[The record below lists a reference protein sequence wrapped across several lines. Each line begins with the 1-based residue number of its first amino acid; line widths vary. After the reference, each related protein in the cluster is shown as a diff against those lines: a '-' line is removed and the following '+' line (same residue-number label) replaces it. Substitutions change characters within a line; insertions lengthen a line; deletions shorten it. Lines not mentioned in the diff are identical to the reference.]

1 MAEEREVSEQQVPTK
16 KNKTLLFVIIIVVV
30 LMMVI
35 MAVVAI
41 VMLSGDD
48 EEPRGKVPT
57 HQTTPLQE
65 NTTNGVSTNRTNHI
79 SVGPLYPISPPF
91 IVNLV
96 TQSGR
101 RYLKASITLEL
112 STDKL
117 KNEIAVKSAIVQDTI
132 NEILSSKSIE
142 EIVTSKG
149 KERLKGEIVNRI
161 NEFLA
166 DGKIESVF
174 FTEFVI
180 Q

>member
-1 MAEEREVSEQQVPTK
+1 MAEEKENSEQQAPAK
-16 KNKTLLFVIIIVVV
+16 KNKILLFAVIGIIILMIVIVV
-30 LMMVI
+30 I
-35 MAVVAI
+35 VAMS
-41 VMLSGDD
+41 MLSGNHD
-48 EEPRGKVPT
+48 EPREKMPT
-57 HQTTPLQE
+57 HQSDSYQE
-65 NTTNGVSTNRTNHI
+65 NLPPAIGTSRTNHI
-79 SVGPLYPISPPF
+79 SVGPLYPIPQPF

-101 RYLKASITLEL
+101 RYLKTSITLEL
-112 STDKL
+112 SNDKL
-117 KNEIAVKSAIVQDTI
+117 QNEITVKSAILQDTI

-149 KERLKGEIVNRI
+149 KERLKGEIASRI

-166 DGKIESVF
+166 DGFIKSIF